1 MGEMQISP
9 IFFINNNMITFEQFF
24 YESIKPHH
32 RTIRRITQRGT
43 DPENKMNIVANRYK
57 KGDPNY
63 KEKIEVGPISRVKLK
78 ELVGKYNLNISELYK
93 SKNGVR
99 LRKRPYKVIRTKT
112 GFSIIKIRK

>member
-57 KGDPNY
+57 RATQ
-63 KEKIEVGPISRVKLK
+63 I
-78 ELVGKYNLNISELYK
+78 
-93 SKNGVR
+93 
-99 LRKRPYKVIRTKT
+99 TK
-112 GFSIIKIRK
+112 KK